1 MQELKAEGL
10 WKSFLSGSQKIS
22 VLRDVNL
29 NALPGDTLAIVGP
42 SGSGKSTLLYILGSL
57 EKPDEGSIYF
67 GGKDVL
73 NLKGDLISDYRA
85 KDVGFIFQD
94 HHLLPQLTAIENVL
108 LPTMAIHS
116 SQSVNKAATDL
127 MKRVGLE
134 ARMHAFPAQMSG
146 GERQRVAIARALM
159 NGASML
165 LCDEPAGNL
174 DQDTGREVVDLLLE
188 LAKEQQT
195 IVIMVTHNL
204 EHASKFTRQMNLHEG
219 SLLEQAQ

>member
-73 NLKGDLISDYRA
+73 NLNGDSISDYRA

-116 SQSVNKAATDL
+116 SQAMDKAATDL
-127 MKRVGLE
+127 MKRVGLG

-188 LAKEQQT
+188 LAKEEKT

-204 EHASKFTRQMNLHEG
+204 EHASRFTRQMNLHEG
-219 SLLEQAQ
+219 SLLEQVQ